1 MTPEHQMEQLSRAYV
16 QAVAAMCGCTCARPE
31 PDYGVDLTIRRV
43 NRIGDRLIP
52 VGRSLNLQLKSTIA
66 ALREPRHIAYDLEVR
81 AYDLLR
87 RSTRSAPIYLV
98 LLVMPPDP
106 GEWLN
111 STEDRLEL
119 RRCAYWLSLRQ
130 KRSVSN
136 ARTKTIRIPRENQFT
151 PSELGRIMDAIQ
163 QEEDVR

>member
-1 MTPEHQMEQLSRAYV
+1 MEQLSRAYV

-43 NRIGDRLIP
+43 KRSGDRLIP
-52 VGRSLNLQLKSTIA
+52 FGRSLDLQLKSTITV
-66 ALREPRHIAYDLEVR
+66 LHEPRHIAYDLEVR

-111 STEDRLEL
+111 SSEDQLEL
-119 RRCAYWLSLRQ
+119 RRCA
-130 KRSVSN
+130 
-136 ARTKTIRIPRENQFT
+136 
-151 PSELGRIMDAIQ
+151 
-163 QEEDVR
+163 